1 VINDSRVDGIL
12 LWADAAAAGAIL
24 KQMHQMG
31 MKQPVFGAARVVGD
45 ALLQIAGPDAEGL
58 EVVYPYDPNRDDPA
72 WIDFQ
77 KRFTAAY
84 HAKVDM
90 FSALAYDTM
99 NILLQSICQAG
110 LNRGLIRDALYSVE
124 SYKGVT
130 GEMVFDPNA
139 KNIAPLYLGKVK
151 DGKFTYRRYTMEKP
165 YALVGEGGVGF
176 AGPETDG
183 AQGELK
189 IGLFGPGAEALAP
202 TVRAAGYRVV
212 GVSSDVP
219 WGKAADDLV
228 KLIYDPGVIGVIA
241 TDRASAH
248 LAEQIAVKTFV
259 PVIAISSDRA
269 LTSTNVP
276 WIFRLDAGTSVNEAI
291 KCLTG
296 AAAQAGP
303 NRGKIRDYLSSGA
316 GVFAFASNGELR

>member
-1 VINDSRVDGIL
+1 
-12 LWADAAAAGAIL
+12 
-24 KQMHQMG
+24 MG

-45 ALLQIAGPDAEGL
+45 DLFRIAGADAEGL

-72 WIDFQ
+72 WVDFQ
-77 KRFTAAY
+77 KRYTAAY
-84 HAKVDM
+84 HANVNM
-90 FSALAYDTM
+90 FSALAFDTM

-124 SYKGVT
+124 HYKGVT
-130 GEMVFDPNA
+130 GEMIFDPNA

-151 DGKFTYRRYTMEKP
+151 DGKLTYRRYTMDKP
-165 YALVGEGGVGF
+165 YATVGEGGVEY
-176 AGPETDG
+176 AGPEIAG

-189 IGLFGPGAEALAP
+189 IGLFGPGAEALAS

-219 WGKAADDLV
+219 WGKAADELV
-228 KLIYDPGVIGVIA
+228 KLVYDPGVIGLIA

-248 LAEQIAVKTFV
+248 LAEQIAAKTFV

-269 LTSTNVP
+269 LTSANVP
-276 WIFRLDAGTSVNEAI
+276 WIFRLDAGTSVAEAVR
-291 KCLTG
+291 CLSA

-303 NRGKIRDYLSSGA
+303 NRGKIRDYLASGSLIA
-316 GVFAFASNGELR
+316 GTFAFASNGEIQ